1 MSPKTRLGRS
11 WSLLLTRAND
21 RYRKSTKWI
30 SFSRRQRLAFPP
42 ATPVTVER
50 VVRGVLEI
58 RLASGDR
65 RNVLGR
71 STINRIEEI
80 VASPPHGTRAIVI
93 TAEPPDFCAGY
104 DIVEASRGDVDQ
116 LMAHEKNFASLR
128 SSLVPIVM
136 ALQGN
141 VIGGGL
147 ELALLADVRVASPEV
162 KFAIPASKLG
172 LIYSEAGA
180 RLVVDA
186 FGESMARSMFL
197 GGRVVTAEEALNLGV
212 VSVIVGRE
220 QLRSEALELAAGI
233 ASWSSEATSGNRQ
246 VLDVIAGRIDANI
259 EELHQLSF
267 NPNGALAESIATFVA
282 RRTGT
287 MHVPSP
293 EPDSPSHKKLEE
305 SIPQGSD
312 SQVDQHVEHHDKS
325 LEVLES

>member
-1 MSPKTRLGRS
+1 VSPKTKLGRS
-11 WSLLLTRAND
+11 WSLLITRVND

-30 SFSRRQRLAFPP
+30 TVRRRQRLAFPP
-42 ATPVTVER
+42 ATPVIVER
-50 VVRGVLEI
+50 LVHGVLEI

-71 STINRIEEI
+71 STIDRIEEI
-80 VASPPHGTRAIVI
+80 VASPPHGTRVIVI

-104 DIVEASRGDVDQ
+104 DIVEASRGDVAQ
-116 LMAHEKNFASLR
+116 LMAHEKNFSSLR

-147 ELALLADVRVASPEV
+147 ELALLADVRVASPEA

-197 GGRVVTAEEALNLGV
+197 GGRVVTAEDALNLGV

-220 QLRSEALELAAGI
+220 QLRNEALELAAGI

-246 VLDVIAGRIDANI
+246 VLDVIAGRIDVNT

-267 NPNGALAESIATFVA
+267 DPKGALAESIAQFVA

-287 MHVPSP
+287 THVPLPKSDASSNNEFDNSTP
-293 EPDSPSHKKLEE
+293 HDSDGHGDHGADSVV
-305 SIPQGSD
+305 GS
-312 SQVDQHVEHHDKS
+312 
-325 LEVLES
+325 LGVLDN

>member
-1 MSPKTRLGRS
+1 MSPTTRFGRS
-11 WSLLLTRAND
+11 WSLTLTRVND

-30 SFSRRQRLAFPP
+30 RARRGPRLAFPP
-42 ATPVTVER
+42 ATTVVVER
-50 VVRGVLEI
+50 VVHGVLEI
-58 RLASGDR
+58 RLAAGNR

-71 STINRIEEI
+71 STIDRIEEI
-80 VASPPHGTRAIVI
+80 VANPPHGTRVIVL

-104 DIVEASRGDVDQ
+104 DIVEASRGNVDQ
-116 LMAHEKNFASLR
+116 LMAHETNFAPLR
-128 SSLVPIVM
+128 SSLIPIVM

-147 ELALLADVRVASPEV
+147 ELALLADVRVASPEA

-172 LIYSEAGA
+172 LIYSESGA

-212 VSVIVGRE
+212 VSIVVGRE
-220 QLRSEALELAAGI
+220 QLRNEALELAAGI

-267 NPNGALAESIATFVA
+267 DPKGDLAGSIAKFVA

-287 MHVPSP
+287 THVAVAAPTVLST
-293 EPDSPSHKKLEE
+293 EKLDV
-305 SIPQGSD
+305 SVSKSSD
-312 SQVDQHVEHHDKS
+312 SESDQFVEKADAS
-325 LEVLES
+325 LGAFKN

>member
-1 MSPKTRLGRS
+1 MSTKTRLGRS
-11 WSLLLTRAND
+11 WSLFLTRAND
-21 RYRKSTKWI
+21 RYRTSTKWI
-30 SFSRRQRLAFPP
+30 TDRRRPRLAFPP
-42 ATPVTVER
+42 ATSIVVER
-50 VVRGVLEI
+50 VDHGVLEI
-58 RLASGDR
+58 RLAGGDR

-71 STINRIEEI
+71 STIDRIEAI
-80 VASPPHGTRAIVI
+80 VASPPHGTKVIVI

-104 DIVEASRGDVDQ
+104 DIVEASRGGASE
-116 LMAHEKNFASLR
+116 LMAYEKNFVPLR

-147 ELALLADVRVASPEV
+147 ELALLADVRIASPEAR
-162 KFAIPASKLG
+162 FAIPASKLG

-212 VSVIVGRE
+212 VSNIVGRE
-220 QLRSEALELAAGI
+220 QLRNEALTLAAVI
-233 ASWSSEATSGNRQ
+233 ASWSGEATSGNRQ

-267 NPNGALAESIATFVA
+267 DPRGTLAETISAFVA
-282 RRTGT
+282 RRSGT
-287 MHVPSP
+287 VQVTHAGHATTRVKRHDDAVVAHV
-293 EPDSPSHKKLEE
+293 DGH
-305 SIPQGSD
+305 GG
-312 SQVDQHVEHHDKS
+312 QVDPNITEPIG
-325 LEVLES
+325 VLEN